1 MFKLIKAIIRKIIR
15 RIRRNKPLYP
25 RGRHKGCV
33 VGRSKNRWCAQFMYN
48 GKRISVYGR
57 TKQEAERRLMNKKNE
72 LLREELNR
80 SKKC

>member
-1 MFKLIKAIIRKIIR
+1 MFKFIKSIISKIIR

-33 VGRSKNRWCAQFMYN
+33 VSRRKNRWHAQFIYN

-72 LLREELNR
+72 ILREELNK